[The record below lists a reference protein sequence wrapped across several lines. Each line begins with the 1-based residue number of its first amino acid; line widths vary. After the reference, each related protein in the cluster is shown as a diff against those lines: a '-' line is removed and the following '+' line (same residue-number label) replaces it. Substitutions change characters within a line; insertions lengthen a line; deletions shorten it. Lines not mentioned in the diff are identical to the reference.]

1 MIKKFHNADVRDSA
15 IIYQSGL
22 EQIRKL
28 YSQDPQLAG
37 ELAICMCEVAL
48 TGEHSSDNFMIDIML
63 ENLKV
68 VAVKDKKKYDDKKE
82 LQRQKKI
89 KEQQLDVIAEM
100 LNGGYNQSQI
110 ATKLKITKQT
120 ISNRVKKIRDMCPE
134 LLLDSQESQEE
145 SIDTDLTSI
154 DLIDSQEDLFDCQE
168 NFDETLDSSLTFC
181 QGVNQVKSND
191 NVNEN
196 DNVNDNQ
203 ETSSDEEVFPSVS
216 LSELNRM
223 GVSFIWLDGETIQ
236 VKDTGKIF
244 HVEVS

>member
-89 KEQQLDVIAEM
+89 KEQQLDVIAEL

-134 LLLDSQESQEE
+134 LLIDSQVSQEE
-145 SIDTDLTSI
+145 SIDTGLTSI
-154 DLIDSQEDLFDCQE
+154 DLIDSQEELFDCQE
-168 NFDETLDSSLTFC
+168 NFDKTLDSDLTFC

-244 HVEVS
+244 HVEV